1 MVKPNF
7 AKTLTMAEYSSTL
20 LENAVNELSR
30 LPGIGRK
37 TALRLA
43 LHLLRETPARTEL
56 LSRSLTE
63 MRSQIKYCSRCNN
76 ISDNELCT
84 ICNNHRRD
92 ENVVCVVEDVR
103 DVMAIERTAT
113 YNGLYHVLG
122 GVINPVEGI
131 GPNDLSIS
139 LFVQRIQKEP
149 IKEIILALPS
159 TIEGDTTAF
168 YIFKQLPTDTLKVTT
183 IAKGVSIGDALE
195 FADEVTLGRSI
206 INRVPYQKSQT

>member
-1 MVKPNF
+1 
-7 AKTLTMAEYSSTL
+7 MAEYSSIL

-43 LHLLRETPARTEL
+43 LHLLKEPSSRTEL
-56 LSRSLTE
+56 LSRAITE
-63 MRSQIKYCSRCNN
+63 MRSQIMHCSRCNN
-76 ISDNELCT
+76 ISDSELCT
-84 ICNNHRRD
+84 ICSNHKRD

-122 GVINPVEGI
+122 GVINPVEGV
-131 GPNDLSIS
+131 GPNDLSIG
-139 LFVQRIQKEP
+139 LFVQRLQKEP
-149 IKEIILALPS
+149 IKELILALPS

-168 YIFKQLPTDTLKVTT
+168 YIFKQLPDYSLKVTT
-183 IAKGVSIGDALE
+183 IAKGISIGDALE

-206 INRVPYQKSQT
+206 LNRVPYQKNQT

>member
-1 MVKPNF
+1 
-7 AKTLTMAEYSSTL
+7 MAEYSSLL

-43 LHLLRETPARTEL
+43 LHLLRESPARTEL
-56 LSRSLTE
+56 LSKALSE
-63 MRSQIKYCSRCNN
+63 MRSKIRYCTRCNN
-76 ISDNELCT
+76 ISDSELCS
-84 ICNNHRRD
+84 ICSNHRRD

-103 DVMAIERTAT
+103 DVMAIERTAS

-131 GPNDLSIS
+131 GPNHLSIG
-139 LFVQRIQKEP
+139 LLLQRIQNEP

-168 YIFKQLPTDTLKVTT
+168 YLYKQLQPANLVITA
-183 IAKGVSIGDALE
+183 IAKGISIGDALE

-206 INRVPYQKSQT
+206 INRVPFQRPQS